1 MSFPQSPSSRAEID
15 ELRGMREHAEKK
27 WKPAGA
33 MDFLSPSLL
42 PFLSLSLP
50 IPLFQHAISFPFP
63 RTVSF
68 HSLDFFGAWKAT
80 REKLPSCASFPAP
93 EATTVG

>member
-1 MSFPQSPSSRAEID
+1 
-15 ELRGMREHAEKK
+15 MRERKEKK

-50 IPLFQHAISFPFP
+50 IPLFPCAISFPFP
-63 RTVSF
+63 RAVSF
-68 HSLDFFGAWKAT
+68 PSLDFFGARKAAG
-80 REKLPSCASFPAP
+80 EKLPSRTNFPAR
-93 EATTVG
+93 EATAVG